1 MRWHFPF
8 SIPMLVTQFLHY
20 ILASRGLSQRTA
32 EIYGDALRDLE
43 RFTQLTDEGIAWQTM
58 PTDMVRRWMAAGM
71 ERGLSPRTVRQQ
83 VAAVRSFY
91 RYLLR
96 EGIVEVDP
104 VHTLVPPKADKP
116 LPTFLKRQEVEMLL
130 SGITYAPT
138 YEGQRN
144 RTIIAVLCHTG
155 IRASE
160 LLGLHLADID
170 LNECTLK
177 VTGKRNKQRIV
188 PFRTELRDILLSY
201 YRVREEHIE
210 NTRAKVLASSQK
222 AGGRSQVAADE
233 GRLFLTNRGGELKYR
248 ELDSIVNAVL
258 SAVTTQ
264 KKRSPHVLRHTFA
277 TLMLDNGG
285 DLEAIQHLLGH
296 KNIATTEIYTHTSFA
311 ELRQQYAQA
320 HPHAKEGGK

>member
-1 MRWHFPF
+1 
-8 SIPMLVTQFLHY
+8 MLVTQFLQY
-20 ILASRGLSQRTA
+20 ILASRGLSPRTA

-43 RFTQLTDEGIAWQTM
+43 RFTRATDEGITWQTM

-71 ERGLSPRTVRQQ
+71 ERGLSPRSVRQQ

-104 VHTLVPPKADKP
+104 VHTLMPPKADKP

-130 SGITYAPT
+130 TGITYAPT

-160 LLGLHLADID
+160 LLGLRPADID

-188 PFRTELRDILLSY
+188 PFRPELRDILLAY

-210 NTRAKVLASSQK
+210 SKGHDTY
-222 AGGRSQVAADE
+222 E
-233 GRLFLTNRGGELKYR
+233 GLFLTNKGGELKYR
-248 ELDSIVNAVL
+248 ELDTIVNTVL

-296 KNIATTEIYTHTSFA
+296 ENIATTEIYTHTSFA
-311 ELRQQYAQA
+311 ELREQYAQA
-320 HPHAKEGGK
+320 HPHAKGEG

>member
-1 MRWHFPF
+1 
-8 SIPMLVTQFLHY
+8 MLVTQFLQY
-20 ILASRGLSQRTA
+20 ILASRGLSPRTA

-43 RFTQLTDEGIAWQTM
+43 RFTRATDEGITWQTM

-104 VHTLVPPKADKP
+104 VHTLMPPKADKP

-130 SGITYAPT
+130 TGITYAPT

-160 LLGLHLADID
+160 LLGLRPADID

-188 PFRTELRDILLSY
+188 PFRPELRDILLAY

-210 NTRAKVLASSQK
+210 SKGHDTY
-222 AGGRSQVAADE
+222 E
-233 GRLFLTNRGGELKYR
+233 GLFLTNKGGELKYR
-248 ELDSIVNAVL
+248 ELDTIVNTVL

-296 KNIATTEIYTHTSFA
+296 ENIATTEIYTHTSFA
-311 ELRQQYAQA
+311 ELREQYAQA
-320 HPHAKEGGK
+320 HPHAKGEG